1 MKQSI
6 TTLGAFGLLGSIVL
20 AGSTA
25 TNISTPAPTASSD
38 GFAQARRPISN
49 PTLFDLALPTTNVH
63 PLFIYHVL
71 PDNINTTLGK
81 LPLGGDVELY
91 ALQFEIALND
101 RLSIVA
107 TKDGYVDVN
116 PDSPVLS
123 SQSGFANLGAGLKYA
138 FILDPV
144 SKTALSGTATFELPT
159 GNSDVFQGEGD
170 GTLNLIL
177 SGLQLV
183 NNWQFAA
190 GAGVQIPFSDQQSTE
205 GWLNTHVSYEVCS
218 WFIPLAE
225 LNWFHVIESG
235 NGTGNYPSQ
244 AGGNVPAVIKF
255 EGGDLFNLGAA
266 NSHQNRDLVTAAIG
280 FRSRLTDSIDAGAAY
295 EMPLT
300 NDENS
305 LMEARVTVDLVWKF

>member
-6 TTLGAFGLLGSIVL
+6 TSFGAFGLLSSFVL
-20 AGSTA
+20 AGSVAVDTAAPAATA
-25 TNISTPAPTASSD
+25 TGD
-38 GFAQARRPISN
+38 GFANARRPISN

-63 PLFIYHVL
+63 PLFLYHVL
-71 PDNINTTLGK
+71 PDQINTTLGS
-81 LPLGGDVELY
+81 LPLGGDVQLY

-116 PDSPVLS
+116 PDSTLS
-123 SQSGFANLGAGLKYA
+123 NGEGFANLGAGLKYA

-144 SKTALSGTATFELPT
+144 SQTAVSGTATFEMPT

-170 GTLNLIL
+170 GSVNLL
-177 SGLQLV
+177 VSGLKLLDA
-183 NNWQFAA
+183 WQFAA
-190 GAGVQIPFSDQQSTE
+190 GAGVQIPFSDQQSTQ
-205 GWLNTHVSYEVCS
+205 GWISTHVSYEVTP
-218 WFIPLAE
+218 WFIPLVE
-225 LNWFHVIESG
+225 VNWFHVLESG

-244 AGGNVPAVIKF
+244 VGGLVPAVIEF

-266 NSHQNRDLVTAAIG
+266 NSHKNRDLVTAAFG
-280 FRSRLTDSIDAGAAY
+280 FRSRLTESIDAGVAY
-295 EMPLT
+295 EIPLT

-305 LMEARVTVDLVWKF
+305 LMEERVTVDLVWKF

>member
-20 AGSTA
+20 AGSSA
-25 TNISTPAPTASSD
+25 TSITTPAATASSD

-63 PLFIYHVL
+63 PLFLYHVL

-116 PDSPVLS
+116 PDSTLS
-123 SQSGFANLGAGLKYA
+123 SQDGFANLGAGLKYA
-138 FILDPV
+138 FILNPV
-144 SKTALSGTATFELPT
+144 SRTALSGTATFELPT

-205 GWLNTHVSYEVCS
+205 GWMSTHVSYEVCS

-225 LNWFHVIESG
+225 LNWFHVLESG

-244 AGGNVPAVIKF
+244 VGGAVPAVIKF

-266 NSHQNRDLVTAAIG
+266 NSHENRDLVTAAFG
-280 FRSRLTDSIDAGAAY
+280 FRSRLTDSIDAGVAY
-295 EMPLT
+295 EIPLT
-300 NDENS
+300 DKDNS
-305 LMEARVTVDLVWKF
+305 LMEGRLTVDLVWKF